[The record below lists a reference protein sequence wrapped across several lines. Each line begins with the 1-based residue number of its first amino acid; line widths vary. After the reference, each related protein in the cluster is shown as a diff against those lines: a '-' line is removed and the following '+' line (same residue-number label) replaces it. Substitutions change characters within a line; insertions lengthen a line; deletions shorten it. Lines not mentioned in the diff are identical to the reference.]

1 MTLRY
6 LSGATIATALACGLT
21 SITPAYGQDV
31 LPREESAVITVTG
44 CLLGADKPGRF
55 VLAAPRLGAVA
66 NVENGACDAPIDA
79 RTLDLEDADDRGINE
94 TLIGRWVEISGRL
107 ERETSN
113 NPSNL
118 REMSVRSF
126 RVVPVVPPQ
135 QVQFTPPPAAP
146 VNLFAPPAPSA
157 APPTAIEDP
166 LPTTASPLAMLGLLG
181 LLSLAGGIGVNF
193 YRARARG

>member
-21 SITPAYGQDV
+21 TVTPAYGQDV

-44 CLLGADKPGRF
+44 CLLGGDKPGRF
-55 VLAAPRLGAVA
+55 VLANPRLGAVA

-79 RTLDLEDADDRGINE
+79 RTLDLEDADDRGINQ

-113 NPSNL
+113 DPSNL

-126 RVVPVVPPQ
+126 RVVPVVPRQ
-135 QVQFTPPPAAP
+135 AEFTPPRAP
-146 VNLFAPPAPSA
+146 SADLFPPPAPAA
-157 APPTAIEDP
+157 APPTAIEEP
-166 LPTTASPLAMLGLLG
+166 LPTTASPLVMLGLLG

>member
-6 LSGATIATALACGLT
+6 LSGATIVTVLAGGLT
-21 SITPAYGQDV
+21 SVTPAYAQDV

-44 CLLGADKPGRF
+44 CLLGTDRPGRF
-55 VLAAPRLGAVA
+55 VLANPRLGAVA

-79 RTLDLEDADDRGINE
+79 RTLDLEDADDRGINQ
-94 TLIGRWVEISGRL
+94 TLIGRWIEISGRL

-113 NPSNL
+113 DPNNL

-126 RVVPVVPPQ
+126 RVVPVVPR
-135 QVQFTPPPAAP
+135 QVEFTPPPAPRAD
-146 VNLFAPPAPSA
+146 VFAPPAPA
-157 APPTAIEDP
+157 AAAPTAIEEP
-166 LPTTASPLAMLGLLG
+166 LPTTASPLALLGLLG